1 MVPLWIETFVET
13 PAKKTQTSFDFG
25 YQMKTIAKPSFES
38 WLDEE
43 TKSRIRTFP
52 GCNHLELWRATKP
65 DNIFFT
71 YSYWDSEDALNAY
84 RYSELFIQTWA
95 NTKPLFQD
103 RAEAWSI
110 EVQAILD

>member
-1 MVPLWIETFVET
+1 MIKRIVKLTFQEDKVE
-13 PAKKTQTSFDFG
+13 DFI
-25 YQMKTIAKPSFES
+25 QIFEES
-38 WLDEE
+38 
-43 TKSRIRTFP
+43 KNKIRQFP
-52 GCNHLELWRATKP
+52 GCQHLELWHARQP
-65 DNIFFT
+65 SNIFFT

-95 NTKPLFQD
+95 KTKPLFQD